1 MPRSATPR
9 DEVELPAP
17 PAQEHELLS
26 RSATFTGETCT
37 MEPTNPRATA
47 HETIDRV
54 AETATAYAERF
65 GEKAEEWL
73 EMKDNWVEG
82 AREYVRE
89 HPIAALGIAAA
100 AGYVLSMLM
109 RSRD

>member
-1 MPRSATPR
+1 
-9 DEVELPAP
+9 
-17 PAQEHELLS
+17 
-26 RSATFTGETCT
+26 
-37 MEPTNPRATA
+37 MEPTNPQRGTTDQNIERASGTA
-47 HETIDRV
+47 HQAIDRV
-54 AETATAYAERF
+54 AETASAYAERF

-89 HPIAALGIAAA
+89 HPIAALGMAAA
-100 AGYVLSMLM
+100 AGYILSMLM

>member
-1 MPRSATPR
+1 METENPMASSNTTSTQKQIERIG
-9 DEVELPAP
+9 EG
-17 PAQEHELLS
+17 AQE
-26 RSATFTGETCT
+26 A
-37 MEPTNPRATA
+37 
-47 HETIDRV
+47 I
-54 AETATAYAERF
+54 ERL

-73 EMKDNWVEG
+73 ELKDTWVDG
-82 AREYVRE
+82 TREYVRA

>member
-1 MPRSATPR
+1 
-9 DEVELPAP
+9 
-17 PAQEHELLS
+17 
-26 RSATFTGETCT
+26 
-37 MEPTNPRATA
+37 MEPSNTERNREHIKHASGSA
-47 HETIDRV
+47 HQAIDRA
-54 AETATAYAERF
+54 AETASAYAERL
-65 GEKAEEWL
+65 GETAEEWL

>member
-1 MPRSATPR
+1 
-9 DEVELPAP
+9 
-17 PAQEHELLS
+17 
-26 RSATFTGETCT
+26 
-37 MEPTNPRATA
+37 MEPTSNRSSGAEQNIERMSDTA
-47 HETIDRV
+47 HEAVDR
-54 AETATAYAERF
+54 TARTAAAIAERF

>member
-1 MPRSATPR
+1 MATTQGST
-9 DEVELPAP
+9 DK
-17 PAQEHELLS
+17 
-26 RSATFTGETCT
+26 
-37 MEPTNPRATA
+37 
-47 HETIDRV
+47 TIDR
-54 AETATAYAERF
+54 ASSTAHDAIETASQYAERF

-73 EMKDNWVEG
+73 ELKDNWVEG

-89 HPIAALGIAAA
+89 HPVAALGIAVA

>member
-1 MPRSATPR
+1 
-9 DEVELPAP
+9 
-17 PAQEHELLS
+17 
-26 RSATFTGETCT
+26 
-37 MEPTNPRATA
+37 MEPTSTRGSTEHNIERASSSAQDTV
-47 HETIDRV
+47 ERV
-54 AETATAYAERF
+54 AQTASAYAERF

-89 HPIAALGIAAA
+89 HPVAALGIAVA
-100 AGYVLSMLM
+100 AGYLLSMIM

>member
-1 MPRSATPR
+1 MASTQGST
-9 DEVELPAP
+9 DKTIE
-17 PAQEHELLS
+17 
-26 RSATFTGETCT
+26 
-37 MEPTNPRATA
+37 RASGTA
-47 HETIDRV
+47 HEAVDRV
-54 AETATAYAERF
+54 TQTASAYAERF
-65 GEKAEEWL
+65 GEKADEWL

-89 HPIAALGIAAA
+89 NPIAALGIAVA

>member
-1 MPRSATPR
+1 
-9 DEVELPAP
+9 
-17 PAQEHELLS
+17 
-26 RSATFTGETCT
+26 
-37 MEPTNPRATA
+37 MEPKDTRASGAEQNIERMSGSA
-47 HETIDRV
+47 HEAVDR
-54 AETATAYAERF
+54 TARTAAAIAERF
-65 GEKAEEWL
+65 GEKAEELL

-89 HPIAALGIAAA
+89 HPIAALGMAVA

>member
-1 MPRSATPR
+1 MATQGSTQGSTDR
-9 DEVELPAP
+9 TLD
-17 PAQEHELLS
+17 
-26 RSATFTGETCT
+26 
-37 MEPTNPRATA
+37 RASTTA
-47 HETIDRV
+47 HETVDRV
-54 AETATAYAERF
+54 AQTASAYAERF

-89 HPIAALGIAAA
+89 HPVAALGIAAA
-100 AGYVLSMLM
+100 AGYILSMLM

>member
-1 MPRSATPR
+1 
-9 DEVELPAP
+9 
-17 PAQEHELLS
+17 
-26 RSATFTGETCT
+26 
-37 MEPTNPRATA
+37 MEPSNPQRGSTENIERAASSA
-47 HETIDRV
+47 HQAVDRV
-54 AETATAYAERF
+54 AETASAYAERF

-73 EMKDNWVEG
+73 EIKDTWVEG

-109 RSRD
+109 CSRD

>member
-1 MPRSATPR
+1 METTRNTDKTVERAT
-9 DEVELPAP
+9 
-17 PAQEHELLS
+17 
-26 RSATFTGETCT
+26 G
-37 MEPTNPRATA
+37 TA
-47 HETIDRV
+47 HEAVDRV
-54 AETATAYAERF
+54 AQTATAYAERF

-82 AREYVRE
+82 ARDYVRE
-89 HPIAALGIAAA
+89 HPIAALGIAVA

>member
-1 MPRSATPR
+1 
-9 DEVELPAP
+9 
-17 PAQEHELLS
+17 
-26 RSATFTGETCT
+26 
-37 MEPTNPRATA
+37 MEPTSPRGKTGENIDRAGSTA
-47 HETIDRV
+47 HEAVDRV
-54 AETATAYAERF
+54 TQTATAYAERF

-73 EMKDNWVEG
+73 EMKDTWVEG

>member
-1 MPRSATPR
+1 
-9 DEVELPAP
+9 
-17 PAQEHELLS
+17 
-26 RSATFTGETCT
+26 
-37 MEPTNPRATA
+37 MEPTNPQRGTTDQNIERASGTA
-47 HETIDRV
+47 HQAIDRV
-54 AETATAYAERF
+54 AETASAYAERF

-82 AREYVRE
+82 ARDYVRE
-89 HPIAALGIAAA
+89 HPIAALGIAVA